1 MYGMANTGK
10 TFTMFGD
17 IDYIGIRDVDPGIGI
32 IQIKELFWKIQ
43 LMKRQNN
50 DKNVDGGTK

>member
-32 IQIKELFWKIQ
+32 I
-43 LMKRQNN
+43 
-50 DKNVDGGTK
+50 